1 MILSK
6 TSFFEEGDCFACI
19 QEESE
24 IDAANSTVLRKVEG
38 SADRL
43 PMLKGC
49 CFPAASRLTRWI
61 APSYR
66 CHYALG
72 VDSSRILSAI
82 FVALSTVFQHYCS
95 LGDYHSASPGSL
107 RVPLTSPSSLPVLP
121 ESVAVAISGSEVLS
135 LSPSLA
141 SCNVETLAGHGSS

>member
-19 QEESE
+19 QEEGE

-49 CFPAASRLTRWI
+49 CFPAALTFD
-61 APSYR
+61 S
-66 CHYALG
+66 
-72 VDSSRILSAI
+72 VDS
-82 FVALSTVFQHYCS
+82 TVLQ
-95 LGDYHSASPGSL
+95 
-107 RVPLTSPSSLPVLP
+107 VPLCP
-121 ESVAVAISGSEVLS
+121 GR
-135 LSPSLA
+135 
-141 SCNVETLAGHGSS
+141 